1 MKQAMAQTVE
11 MVSKTRMNALVRS
24 FEWKAVRDGLAE
36 TPELVTHRDERGR
49 NWLHVCCSAHP
60 VDTKAARAS
69 VRTADALLDLGID
82 IDEPAFLEGEWK
94 ATPLWYAVGRGR
106 NLVLAKH
113 LLELGCNPD
122 YALWAA
128 CFNDDVDAIRL
139 LVHNGATVDDPA
151 VDETPFIA
159 AVKVSH
165 FGPAEVLLELG
176 ADVDTRD
183 GNGMTALHYMLR
195 KNSDKAHVRMLVD
208 HGARGDIPDPRG
220 VTAADAMG
228 RKRDPE
234 FKRMAEELRRR

>member
-1 MKQAMAQTVE
+1 MSVAARTL
-11 MVSKTRMNALVRS
+11 S
-24 FEWKAVRDGLAE
+24 
-36 TPELVTHRDERGR
+36 TPRRRGR
-49 NWLHVCCSAHP
+49 ACALPMHCSISAS
-60 VDTKAARAS
+60 TSTNRRSSKASGRPRRS
-69 VRTADALLDLGID
+69 G
-82 IDEPAFLEGEWK
+82 
-94 ATPLWYAVGRGR
+94 TPCGRGR
-106 NLVLAKH
+106 NLVLAEH

-139 LVHNGATVDDPA
+139 LVRNGATVDDPA

-165 FGPAEVLLELG
+165 FGPAEVLLDLG

-195 KNSDKAHVRMLVD
+195 KNSDKAYVRMLVD
-208 HGARGDIPDPRG
+208 HGARGDIPDPR
-220 VTAADAMG
+220 VTRPRDTMG